1 MREGVRLRPARPEPL
16 SQPKARVEHILDPA
30 PCLLCLMT
38 PPNEHT
44 SEGGRDDRE
53 VPYHAESTLPSAQV
67 LERENTSRSRRT
79 QTRPS
84 CHVSRDMAL
93 PSWCSVARSGEECN
107 TLGCKKSER
116 CERSSSSRDN
126 GHRKKQGP
134 PDRPSRF
141 LVLSSQRSGT
151 TVVVN

>member
-1 MREGVRLRPARPEPL
+1 
-16 SQPKARVEHILDPA
+16 
-30 PCLLCLMT
+30 MT
-38 PPNEHT
+38 PPMNTPVREDET
-44 SEGGRDDRE
+44 IEGSRTMRNR
-53 VPYHAESTLPSAQV
+53 PYQV
-67 LERENTSRSRRT
+67 LKSSREKIQACHRRT